1 MGERICRCQTK
12 LETENKLTLLLCMPS
27 TRYYTHNADLTAH
40 NSNFLKQPS
49 PNHKALGFY
58 PTSISLALVRDTFC
72 FLLSENEEECLQFLC
87 ARISGRMVSCQLL
100 GPMQQLS

>member
-12 LETENKLTLLLCMPS
+12 LETENKLTLLCMPS

-58 PTSISLALVRDTFC
+58 PTSIFHQHLFGMCFAFC
-72 FLLSENEEECLQFLC
+72 SVKTRKNAF
-87 ARISGRMVSCQLL
+87 ISVC
-100 GPMQQLS
+100 

>member
-1 MGERICRCQTK
+1 MQSIHSSYGMGERICRCQTK
-12 LETENKLTLLLCMPS
+12 LEMENKLTLLLCMPS

-72 FLLSENEEECLQFLC
+72 FLLSENEEECLHFCVPEYQD
-87 ARISGRMVSCQLL
+87 AW
-100 GPMQQLS
+100 